1 MRYALDDHNELK
13 IRAIEPMHFTQRG
26 HACLGATWVRAERFD
41 PGSAVRRPARLQ
53 AGLWASSRAVTRA
66 EASPTGVWHVSTR
79 GRVRRQSRPEA
90 VSFSLCTAAAV
101 PDPGE
106 GEQEGVL
113 RESKP
118 SDVRPTSPSST
129 SPVEIALSVVLVV
142 ALAVV
147 NRILYR
153 MALVPLE
160 NYVFFLAQ
168 FQTFAY
174 VIAYVVVLA
183 IQAKRQKLAPTAW
196 QLPWQFRRMFL
207 GIGFVEAVS
216 ALLSFIGAA
225 KLPGVTVPLLSQTIL
240 VWQVV
245 LVYLVLKRSLTWM
258 QLVGVAGVV
267 GGVALAAWP
276 GNMAVPS
283 IWTSVNPKYVCV
295 YVFSCLFPAIDTLL
309 KDRLFRK
316 GKAWQGGR
324 DVDLFVVN
332 TFGSASQAVFVFL
345 LLPLVTQSRGIPL
358 SGLGTHLAMGWDCF
372 RGLTPACGSDCAGA
386 PLLPVLYVAVN
397 LLFNISA
404 LNLISKAGNM
414 VFSLVMSGI
423 VPVTMWA
430 FTLPIPV
437 VMAYLGAPP
446 VLGIN
451 FPAGSL
457 LLTLG
462 LIVYNSKML
471 FSGARFARAV
481 PSLASS
487 DGDENAR

>member
-1 MRYALDDHNELK
+1 MV
-13 IRAIEPMHFTQRG
+13 Q
-26 HACLGATWVRAERFD
+26 
-41 PGSAVRRPARLQ
+41 
-53 AGLWASSRAVTRA
+53 RA
-66 EASPTGVWHVSTR
+66 EASWTRLARGNHGSTPLKVGHYQHR
-79 GRVRRQSRPEA
+79 LEA
-90 VSFSLCTAAAV
+90 ISFSSSSSCLAAAV
-101 PDPGE
+101 PDPGQ
-106 GEQEGVL
+106 GKQEDGL
-113 RESKP
+113 EEPNESKESRL
-118 SDVRPTSPSST
+118 SDAGLSSSATSATSPL
-129 SPVEIALSVVLVV
+129 EIALSVLLVV

-174 VIAYVVVLA
+174 VIAYAVVLA
-183 IQAKRQKLAPTAW
+183 IQAKRRKLAPTAW
-196 QLPWQFRRMFL
+196 RLPWEFRRMFL

-216 ALLSFIGAA
+216 SLLSFIGAA
-225 KLPGVTVPLLSQTIL
+225 KLPGVMVPLLSQTIL

-245 LVYLVLKRSLTWM
+245 LVYLVLKRSLSWT
-258 QLVGVAGVV
+258 QLVGVTGVV

-276 GNMAVPS
+276 GNVAVAMPS
-283 IWTSVNPKYVCV
+283 IWTSVNPKYVFL

-358 SGLGTHLAMGWDCF
+358 SGLGAHLAMGWDCF

-451 FPAGSL
+451 FPAGSA
-457 LLTLG
+457 LLTIG
-462 LIVYNSKML
+462 LIAYNSKML
-471 FSGARFARAV
+471 FSGARFARAA
-481 PSLASS
+481 PALASTDS
-487 DGDENAR
+487 DGSG

>member
-1 MRYALDDHNELK
+1 M
-13 IRAIEPMHFTQRG
+13 
-26 HACLGATWVRAERFD
+26 TWVTTPQTRSSWLV
-41 PGSAVRRPARLQ
+41 PH
-53 AGLWASSRAVTRA
+53 AGQRVEASRAYSACDRHRFTPTSVGKRQRRLA
-66 EASPTGVWHVSTR
+66 GASPS
-79 GRVRRQSRPEA
+79 
-90 VSFSLCTAAAV
+90 SFSSFSSCLAASV
-101 PDPGE
+101 PDPGQGDAE
-106 GEQEGVL
+106 RRGGGLEEPSEL
-113 RESKP
+113 NESKP
-118 SDVRPTSPSST
+118 LDDGSSDSSTTSTTSTSSTSST
-129 SPVEIALSVVLVV
+129 SPLEIALSVLLVV
-142 ALAVV
+142 ALAVI
-147 NRILYR
+147 NRIVYR

-174 VIAYVVVLA
+174 VLAYAVVLT
-183 IQAKRQKLAPTAW
+183 IQAKRRKLAPSAW
-196 QLPWQFRRMFL
+196 RLPWQFRRMFL

-216 ALLSFIGAA
+216 SLLSFIGAA
-225 KLPGVTVPLLSQTIL
+225 KLPGVMVPLLSQTIL

-245 LVYLVLKRSLTWM
+245 LVYLVLKRSLSWM

-276 GNMAVPS
+276 GNVALAAPS
-283 IWTSVNPKYVCV
+283 IWTSVNPKYVFL
-295 YVFSCLFPAIDTLL
+295 YVFSCLFPAIDTLM

-316 GKAWQGGR
+316 GKAWQDGR

-332 TFGSASQAVFVFL
+332 TFGSAAQAVFVFL

-358 SGLGTHLAMGWDCF
+358 SGLGGHLGMGWDCF

-451 FPAGSL
+451 FPAGSA
-457 LLTLG
+457 LLTIG
-462 LIVYNSKML
+462 LIAYNSKML
-471 FSGARFARAV
+471 FSGARFARTTPALV
-481 PSLASS
+481 SS
-487 DGDENAR
+487 DSEESG